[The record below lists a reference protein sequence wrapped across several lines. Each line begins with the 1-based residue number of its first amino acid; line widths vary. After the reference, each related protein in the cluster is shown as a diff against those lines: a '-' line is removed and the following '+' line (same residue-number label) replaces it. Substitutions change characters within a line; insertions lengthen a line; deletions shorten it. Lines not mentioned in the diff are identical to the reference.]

1 MSQIN
6 KTCYLY
12 TVSKYKYSPVAALQ
26 IDWFITNIGLV
37 FLLQGGVEK
46 PHMDWLVDD
55 RAKGIREK
63 MDTFC
68 EEREEWCEER
78 DSLSRPHLLLRWQ
91 KCRSEKPLIK
101 RAMSSAPLRSQTT
114 SSHLYCAP
122 LALRLPSHYT
132 GGQPLPFLCVC
143 VLIWSEQETGLIS
156 WSGRVLLSVIVS
168 WKWQKRYDGGAMMFS
183 FFSFLYDHKREVL
196 L

>member
-1 MSQIN
+1 
-6 KTCYLY
+6 
-12 TVSKYKYSPVAALQ
+12 
-26 IDWFITNIGLV
+26 
-37 FLLQGGVEK
+37 
-46 PHMDWLVDD
+46 MDWLVDD
-55 RAKGIREK
+55 RARASEKKWIRSVRNEK
-63 MDTFC
+63 NDV
-68 EEREEWCEER
+68 RK

-101 RAMSSAPLRSQTT
+101 RAMSSASLCSQTAP
-114 SSHLYCAP
+114 SRLCCAP

-143 VLIWSEQETGLIS
+143 VCVLVWSEQERGLIS
-156 WSGRVLLSVIVS
+156 WSGRVLLGVIVS
-168 WKWQKRYDGGAMMFS
+168 WKWQKRNDGGAMMFSFLS